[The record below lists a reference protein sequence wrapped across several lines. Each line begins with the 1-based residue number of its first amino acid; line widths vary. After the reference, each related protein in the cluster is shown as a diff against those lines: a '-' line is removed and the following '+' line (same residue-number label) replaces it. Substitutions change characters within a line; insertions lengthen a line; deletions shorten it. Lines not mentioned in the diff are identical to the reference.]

1 MSVSAA
7 TGNTPLNVNTP
18 QASNPS
24 SIFNANNQRTDAG
37 QGYDAAGNV
46 TAMNLFSNLTYD
58 AENRLLTSSAPTPFT
73 HAYDGEG
80 RRVTK
85 TGAGNTTVYVYDA
98 AGRLAAEYSTA
109 VDTPNCITCYLSSDH
124 LGTTRLITD
133 QNGYVVS
140 RHDYLPFGEEIMAG
154 SAGRSASLGFDNP
167 DNVNQKFTGK
177 ERDSES
183 GLDYFGARYYG
194 SALGRFSS
202 PDDPLVD
209 QEAKDPQSWNLYSYV
224 RNNPLR
230 NVDRDGH
237 TCSFAKDDQGR
248 TIINNL
254 DGKGCAE
261 LYDNTVHGDEPG
273 LLMLAG
279 IGENLTNG
287 ANVAKFVSDAG
298 RSAASVLAPQASAAA
313 NCLFPGGDC
322 SDLDLAMAAI
332 PLASSTTLERFVTNS
347 KLRNF
352 LTMFNRTGT
361 GVGTGSTADA
371 IREEIKTGVAVGGK
385 FHFTK
390 GMEMRNGLLN
400 LLRSGKLSASDQA
413 VAKQVLTDI
422 QDALSTPRK

>member
-1 MSVSAA
+1 MTTSLRS
-7 TGNTPLNVNTP
+7 P
-18 QASNPS
+18 
-24 SIFNANNQRTDAG
+24 
-37 QGYDAAGNV
+37 V
-46 TAMNLFSNLTYD
+46 TVRHADL
-58 AENRLLTSSAPTPFT
+58 RLRF
-73 HAYDGEG
+73 
-80 RRVTK
+80 V
-85 TGAGNTTVYVYDA
+85 
-98 AGRLAAEYSTA
+98 
-109 VDTPNCITCYLSSDH
+109 LS
-124 LGTTRLITD
+124 
-133 QNGYVVS
+133 
-140 RHDYLPFGEEIMAG
+140 
-154 SAGRSASLGFDNP
+154 
-167 DNVNQKFTGK
+167 KFTGK

-183 GLDYFGARYYG
+183 GLDYFGARYRG